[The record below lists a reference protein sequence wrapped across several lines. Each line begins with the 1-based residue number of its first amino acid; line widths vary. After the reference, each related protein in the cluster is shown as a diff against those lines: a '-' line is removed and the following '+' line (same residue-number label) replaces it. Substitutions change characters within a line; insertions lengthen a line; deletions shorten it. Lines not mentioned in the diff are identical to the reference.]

1 MIRLALV
8 VLGVLAAAR
17 AGAGLEPGLYRDR
30 TLVVDGVER
39 VYDLRVPNGYDGT
52 TAVPLVLDLH
62 GYGSTRAQQRGLS
75 GLAALVDGEGFAAVW
90 PDGLASSWNAGIC
103 CGQSVTDGVD
113 DVAFLRTLVDAL
125 AGELAIDRARVY
137 ATGLSN
143 GGAMTQRL
151 ACEAADVFAAAAAMA
166 FPIGLVP
173 IESCVPSRPIA
184 VLAVQ
189 TPTDELVPYEGEG
202 LFPSAAQS
210 FARWRL
216 NDGCG
221 DGELDQLVV
230 QGESRCELDTSCADG
245 VEVGLCTVASTGIF
259 GGHVVYWT
267 EDFALAQ
274 VAWDFLS
281 RFSLPGGA
289 PPLPVPVAGKRLLL
303 KDDTDATKRK
313 LELSLKDDGLAPGAG
328 FDPTAEGASLVLYNS
343 NGSGEQA
350 CLPLPA
356 TGWKR
361 KGQGFAYKDAK
372 RLAGPCGAA
381 RVGPGKLEVSCDGK
395 RAPLPY
401 SLDEPSQG
409 SLSARFESGRETFC
423 ARFGGTVQKDQSTE
437 LEPKAAFQARAAA
450 APVACQA
457 LASPCPE

>member
-1 MIRLALV
+1 VSAKL
-8 VLGVLAAAR
+8 
-17 AGAGLEPGLYRDR
+17 
-30 TLVVDGVER
+30 
-39 VYDLRVPNGYDGT
+39 
-52 TAVPLVLDLH
+52 
-62 GYGSTRAQQRGLS
+62 
-75 GLAALVDGEGFAAVW
+75 
-90 PDGLASSWNAGIC
+90 C
-103 CGQSVTDGVD
+103 
-113 DVAFLRTLVDAL
+113 
-125 AGELAIDRARVY
+125 IDPRRVY
-137 ATGLSN
+137 ATGISN
-143 GGAMTQRL
+143 GGAMSHRL

-173 IESCVPSRPIA
+173 IESCAPSRPIA

-189 TPTDELVPYEGEG
+189 TPTDELVPYEGGE
-202 LFPSAAQS
+202 LFPAATES

-221 DGELDQLVV
+221 DGEPDQVVV
-230 QGESRCELDTSCADG
+230 QGESRCETDTTCADG

-289 PPLPVPVAGKRLLL
+289 PPLPVPVAGKKLVL
-303 KDDTDATKRK
+303 KDAADATKRK
-313 LELSLKDDGLAPGAG
+313 LELSLKDDGLAPGAA
-328 FDPTAEGASLVLYNS
+328 FDPTTDGAALVVYNS

-356 TGWKR
+356 SGWKR
-361 KGQGFAYKDAK
+361 KGQGFAYEDGQG
-372 RLAGPCGAA
+372 LAGPCSAA
-381 RVGPGKLEVSCDGK
+381 KVAPGKLDVACDGK
-395 RAPLPY
+395 RVPLAY

-409 SLSARFESGRETFC
+409 SLSARFESGDATFC
-423 ARFGGTVQKDQSTE
+423 ARFGGTVRKDQSTA
-437 LEPKAAFQARAAA
+437 LAPKAAFQAKAAA